1 MRAPVAVRAAGD
13 NEVDVDAIVKDIQT
27 KVWRGVIGWPAKAGG
42 RERVALPPHPSPR
55 GHAAPTVFVPTLTPP
70 HSLLP
75 HPTLHQQWDA
85 VEDKPSAI
93 LYAGGAVVLL
103 WLASTVVGAVNAI
116 PLLPKLLE
124 LVGLGY
130 TAWFVYRYLLFKS
143 SREELLAD
151 IEELKKKIT
160 S

>member
-1 MRAPVAVRAAGD
+1 MAHAF
-13 NEVDVDAIVKDIQT
+13 
-27 KVWRGVIGWPAKAGG
+27 
-42 RERVALPPHPSPR
+42 PPS
-55 GHAAPTVFVPTLTPP
+55 FNL
-70 HSLLP
+70 
-75 HPTLHQQWDA
+75 QWDA
-85 VEDKPSAI
+85 VEDKPSAL

-103 WLASTVVGAVNAI
+103 WLASTVVGAVNAV

-130 TAWFVYRYLLFKS
+130 TSWFVYRYLLFKS

>member
-1 MRAPVAVRAAGD
+1 MRSLRGRCLFDHGANVRPLFYRQHLPPLSQAAARRTVAVRAAGD
-13 NEVDVDAIVKDIQT
+13 NEVDVDAIVKDIQS
-27 KVWRGVIGWPAKAGG
+27 KW
-42 RERVALPPHPSPR
+42 E
-55 GHAAPTVFVPTLTPP
+55 
-70 HSLLP
+70 
-75 HPTLHQQWDA
+75 A

-130 TAWFVYRYLLFKS
+130 TAWFVYR
-143 SREELLAD
+143 
-151 IEELKKKIT
+151 
-160 S
+160 

>member
-1 MRAPVAVRAAGD
+1 MNFFSCSLSLVLSLVRSLFSL
-13 NEVDVDAIVKDIQT
+13 T
-27 KVWRGVIGWPAKAGG
+27 CPPASFS
-42 RERVALPPHPSPR
+42 SPL
-55 GHAAPTVFVPTLTPP
+55 FLQ
-70 HSLLP
+70 S
-75 HPTLHQQWDA
+75 QWDA
-85 VEDKPSAI
+85 VEDKPSAL

-103 WLASTVVGAVNAI
+103 WLASTVVGAVNAV

-130 TAWFVYRYLLFKS
+130 TSWFVYRYLLFKS